1 MLRYLSAG
9 ESHGPALT
17 VLLDGVPAGLE
28 LIASEH
34 IDPWLR
40 RRQGGYGRGQR
51 MVIESDRA
59 ELLAGVRAGRTT
71 GAPIAMQIANQDWR
85 NWAEVM
91 APEPGREPRQRA
103 LTQARPGHADLA
115 GGIKYGHKDLRDVLE
130 RASARET
137 ASRVAAG
144 AVALRLL
151 EAAGVQG
158 CARVVNLA
166 GIPCDGGMDWGG
178 LAALDESPIRSFD
191 REAEAAIIARVD
203 QAKRDGDTLGG
214 IIEGRFRGVPAGLG
228 SHTQWDRKLD
238 GRLAQA
244 AMSIQAIKGVE
255 IGDGW
260 ENAVKPGSQVHDA
273 IYYEAPYQPS
283 AGPNQRSAEAKP
295 YEVRPE
301 RSESDRAIVAKPP
314 YRRRTNRSGGLEG
327 GITTG
332 EEVVVRAAMKP
343 IATLMSPLPTV
354 DVVTHQVADA
364 ARERSDTTAV
374 PAASIVLLAMSALI
388 LADALLEKFG
398 ADTLREI
405 TERVAAYRDYVASY

>member
-28 LIASEH
+28 LVASEH

-40 RRQGGYGRGQR
+40 RRQGGYGRGRR
-51 MVIESDRA
+51 MVIESDA
-59 ELLAGVRAGRTT
+59 VELLAGVRAGRTT
-71 GAPIAMQIANQDWR
+71 GAPIAMQITNRDWR
-85 NWAEVM
+85 NLAEVM
-91 APEPGREPRQRA
+91 APEPVQEPRKKA

-158 CARVVNLA
+158 CARVVSLA
-166 GIPCDGGMDWGG
+166 GIPCDGGMDWER
-178 LAALDESPIRSFD
+178 LTALDESPIRSFD
-191 REAEAAIIARVD
+191 RQAEAAIIARID
-203 QAKRDGDTLGG
+203 QAKQDGDTLGG
-214 IIEGRFRGVPAGLG
+214 IIEARFRGVPVGLG

-260 ENAVKPGSQVHDA
+260 ENALKPGSRVHDA
-273 IYYEAPYQPS
+273 IYYQAPF
-283 AGPNQRSAEAKP
+283 
-295 YEVRPE
+295 
-301 RSESDRAIVAKPP
+301 
-314 YRRRTNRSGGLEG
+314 YRRRTNRSGGLEA

-354 DVVTHQVADA
+354 DVVTHQAADA
-364 ARERSDTTAV
+364 ARERSDITAV

-405 TERVAAYRDYVASY
+405 VERLAAYRDYVANY